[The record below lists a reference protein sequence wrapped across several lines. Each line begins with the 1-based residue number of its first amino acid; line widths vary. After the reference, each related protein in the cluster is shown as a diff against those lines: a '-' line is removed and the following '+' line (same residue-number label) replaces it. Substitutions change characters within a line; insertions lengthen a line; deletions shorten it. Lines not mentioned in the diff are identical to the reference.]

1 MYQYADYRNAADIQT
16 AWKNVVRNAHEE
28 AATKPDT
35 VPWEAVADKVR
46 ALGRRLEIS
55 ETTFPIPVIL
65 PILLIYAFTNQTS
78 NISWPI
84 DLLVELGVPYEA
96 ILGTLESLF
105 YRKAE
110 PTWSGSKHEL
120 FARLI
125 VYVTHTWLQRSSK
138 GGEIP
143 FGSEENA
150 VAALD
155 VLQAVLEDQP
165 PCLQAEEREKGAA
178 IRVQISRILR

>member
-16 AWKNVVRNAHEE
+16 AWKNVVRNTHEE
-28 AATKPDT
+28 TSTKPDT

-55 ETTFPIPVIL
+55 ETTFPIPVL
-65 PILLIYAFTNQTS
+65 LQILLDYAFTSQTS

-84 DLLVELGVPYEA
+84 DLLVDLNVPYEV

-120 FARLI
+120 VGRLI
-125 VYVTHTWLQRSSK
+125 VYVAHTWLQRTSK

-165 PCLQAEEREKGAA
+165 PCLNLEEREKGAA